1 MSDNYCKSDS
11 YIYMNIKQGNIDA
24 LKSILDSQDVKSKTV
39 SNVTNTKNRYKYPLL
54 YAIRLAGGK
63 LKLFN
68 DISSTRF
75 RKMMC
80 KLPKN
85 RLDDTSI
92 YCDIV
97 KLLIRYGA
105 EMDRVCNSY
114 TVYNTY
120 GKNIT
125 EECNYTRTMMGYTYF
140 STIPLCNILW
150 EETNDSTRY
159 YLRSIT
165 VKCAIRSWNV
175 KLVKYLIEN
184 NMIRNTGTHL
194 SDYLLEAIR
203 SNNSSMVKLFL
214 DGGID
219 LNTPIC
225 DKYHSVIYH
234 STAQGNFEIT
244 KMLLEY
250 GANPNIG
257 NTYYILENAIM
268 SKRHSTELF
277 KILLEYGINIVCRE
291 ELFIR
296 AVCKRNFNIIIN
308 LLQIGISKIAVST
321 LCMVIFEL
329 RDVRLVRKLIKI
341 IPNINSPCEMC
352 KMYPI
357 HAASSIMTCSI
368 VKLFIKLGAKV
379 NVVNKYGKTPLH
391 ISALYSSVRNMRK
404 LLRNDANIEEKNADG
419 KTPLHIACKLNNVPV
434 IKLLLSIGVSTN
446 LMDIQHNSPLQ
457 YAIQNDCEEVVKL
470 LLDYG
475 ADINSI
481 YKREVPFQEYG
492 TPLTISYFYNYR
504 ITCDIITYLYYLSL
518 NYPNQYKEFD
528 YNTKSIN
535 NYSST
540 INIKKKIEYEINIMK
555 NILIGYID
563 RKAISLL
570 DTLYI
575 SKLDTIY
582 RLVKNIK
589 ISKLKNIK
597 MFIFLLKKH
606 IKYMEKRN
614 RLVEVSIKT
623 INTVLHNDNSRWWIL
638 SPEIHYT
645 ILSYLDNNDLKR
657 ITCQNET
664 I

>member
-1 MSDNYCKSDS
+1 MSDNDCKSDS

-24 LKSILDSQDVKSKTV
+24 LKSILDRQDVNFEICTSLLSKGKI
-39 SNVTNTKNRYKYPLL
+39 SRHPLV

-85 RLDDTSI
+85 RLDNTDI
-92 YCDIV
+92 YCEVV
-97 KLLIRYGA
+97 KLLIQYGA
-105 EMDRVCNSY
+105 KIERVCNSY
-114 TVYNTY
+114 VVYNTY
-120 GKNIT
+120 GKNINET
-125 EECNYTRTMMGYTYF
+125 CNYTRTMMGYSYF
-140 STIPLCNILW
+140 SNIPLCNILW
-150 EETNDSTRY
+150 KETNDKSRY
-159 YLRSIT
+159 HLRSIT
-165 VKCAIRSWNV
+165 IKCAIHSWNV
-175 KLVKYLIEN
+175 KLLKYFIDN
-184 NMIRNTGTHL
+184 NMLVDTDTHL
-194 SDYLLEAIR
+194 SDYFLEAIR
-203 SNNSSMVKLFL
+203 SNNYYIVKLFL
-214 DGGID
+214 DNGID

-225 DKYHSVIYH
+225 DQYHSVIYH
-234 STAQGNFEIT
+234 STLQQNFKIT

-257 NTYYILENAIM
+257 NTYHILGNVIM

-277 KILLEYGINIVCRE
+277 NILLEYGINIVYKE
-291 ELFIR
+291 ELLIK
-296 AVCKRNFNIIIN
+296 AVCKRNFDIIIH
-308 LLQIGISKIAVST
+308 LLRLGMTNVSIST
-321 LCMVIFEL
+321 LCMIIFEL
-329 RDVRLVRKLIKI
+329 NDIHIVKKLLKV
-341 IPNINSPCEMC
+341 IPDINKPCEMC

-357 HAASSIMTCSI
+357 HAAASIMSQRI
-368 VKLFIKLGAKV
+368 LKLFLKMGVNI
-379 NVVNKYGKTPLH
+379 NVVNRYGKTPLH
-391 ISALYSSVRNMRK
+391 ISALYSKVRNIRK
-404 LLRNDANIEEKNADG
+404 LLRKGADINAIDDDG
-419 KTPLHIACKLNNVPV
+419 ITPLMCAVKGNKLTNVKFLLENGADV
-434 IKLLLSIGVSTN
+434 NIK
-446 LMDIQHNSPLQ
+446 DISYNTALI
-457 YAIQNDCEEVVKL
+457 YAIKNGHVGNVRL

-475 ADINSI
+475 ADINSVQQ
-481 YKREVPFQEYG
+481 YEDPFQEYG
-492 TPLTISYFYNYR
+492 TPLTLSYCYNYR
-504 ITCDIITYLYYLSL
+504 ITCDIITYLYFLSI

-528 YNTKSIN
+528 HNTKSIN

-555 NILIGYID
+555 NMLIGYID
-563 RKAISLL
+563 GKAISLL

-589 ISKLKNIK
+589 ISKLKNMK

-614 RLVEVSIKT
+614 RLIEVSIKT
-623 INTVLHNDNSRWWIL
+623 INTVLHDDNSRWWIL

-657 ITCQNET
+657 ITC
-664 I
+664 